1 MRYARNGVSADD
13 DDPDITKL
21 FKTHYRG
28 CRYSFG
34 YPACPNLDD
43 QTGLF
48 NLIEPGRV
56 EITLTEQF
64 LLEPEQSTT
73 AIVFHH
79 PDAKYFTVKR

>member
-1 MRYARNGVSADD
+1 VR
-13 DDPDITKL
+13 KL
-21 FKTHYRG
+21 FKGHYRG
-28 CRYSFG
+28 RRYAFG

-48 NLIEPGRV
+48 ALIDPSRV
-56 EITLTEQF
+56 GISLTEQF

-79 PDAKYFTVKR
+79 PEAKYFNVR